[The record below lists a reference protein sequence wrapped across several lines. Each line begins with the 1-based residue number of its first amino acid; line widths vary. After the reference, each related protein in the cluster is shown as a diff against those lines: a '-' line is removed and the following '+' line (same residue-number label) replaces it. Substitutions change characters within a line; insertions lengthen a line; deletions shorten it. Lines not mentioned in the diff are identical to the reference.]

1 MPDNGPWFSTNT
13 LFSWF
18 INKKKNIKEK
28 QSFNE
33 ITKQYIT

>member
-13 LFSWF
+13 FFSWS
-18 INKKKNIKEK
+18 INKKNIKEK

-33 ITKQYIT
+33 ITKQYTT